1 MLIVFFCSS
10 IRFTFCCFVREI
22 TVSLF
27 RFWKCMST
35 LDTKNRVRIL
45 ACSRCERFSTNEF
58 VHTFRSAHT
67 VFRYFFSLQKTY
79 FRTYRRFGVGK
90 WHIHRIYSDL
100 FHSIS
105 GARDFYATRL
115 FVSVRRRR
123 RRCDDE
129 HNNGVRVISI
139 VLIRLH
145 DIGLR
150 STWNGTQHIPA
161 AEPNSENVLTWQNE
175 YKNRVFPSRT

>member
-1 MLIVFFCSS
+1 MLIVFVFCSS
-10 IRFTFCCFVREI
+10 RRFTFCCFVREI

-67 VFRYFFSLQKTY
+67 VFRYFFL
-79 FRTYRRFGVGK
+79 FRRRIFV
-90 WHIHRIYSDL
+90 HTDDL
-100 FHSIS
+100 GWGNGISIACTPTCFTPFR
-105 GARDFYATRL
+105 ARAISMRRL
-115 FVSVRRRR
+115 CVCVSVRRRR
-123 RRCDDE
+123 YDDD
-129 HNNGVRVISI
+129 HSDGVRVISI

-161 AEPNSENVLTWQNE
+161 AERNSENVLTWQNE
-175 YKNRVFPSRT
+175 YKNRVFPSHT